1 MAAKSKII
9 LEKPKKSQMFVWE
22 PIESFNLRPKFFT
35 GTFLSLK
42 SPKEKSNGL
51 RISCNIV
58 FTNFDSALLLYG
70 SLKKPPVLHLK
81 IFKRVY
87 HFIIFVYFIILSLK
101 TYPESMRAYKRF

>member
-9 LEKPKKSQMFVWE
+9 LEKPKKAQMFVWE

-35 GTFLSLK
+35 GTSLSLK

-70 SLKKPPVLHLK
+70 SLKKPPVLHHK
-81 IFKRVY
+81 ILKRVVFY
-87 HFIIFVYFIILSLK
+87 HFCLFYYLIIKNVS
-101 TYPESMRAYKRF
+101 